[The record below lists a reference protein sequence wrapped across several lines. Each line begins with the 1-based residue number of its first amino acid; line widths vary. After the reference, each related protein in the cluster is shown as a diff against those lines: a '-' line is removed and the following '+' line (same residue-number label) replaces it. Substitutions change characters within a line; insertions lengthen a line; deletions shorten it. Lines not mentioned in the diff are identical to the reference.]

1 MLLLLLCPNANS
13 LCVFVLSQRTAGNV
27 VVYLGNEGALGIP
40 QQPIVFENARRL
52 NALVVL
58 VEHRYYGR
66 CGL

>member
-1 MLLLLLCPNANS
+1 MLLLLLCPNANT

-27 VVYLGNEGALGIP
+27 VVYLGNEGPLGIP
-40 QQPIVFENARRL
+40 QQPIVFENARRM